1 MGFSYTEGVFSRPS
15 LLFRTLAIAEAV
27 SWTLLIAALVLRAT
41 ADLALLVTI
50 AGGIHGFVFL
60 CYVATSIL
68 VAKNN
73 RWRWTS
79 TAVAIVAA
87 IVPYATIPVEIV
99 LHRRGRLAGDWR
111 LRTTDDPRDHRW
123 HDRLMRVLLR
133 HPRAFAGIAAASI
146 VVVFS
151 VLLVIGPP
159 GGRA

>member
-1 MGFSYTEGVFSRPS
+1 MFSRPS
-15 LLFRTLAIAEAV
+15 LLFRTFAIAEAV

-111 LRTTDDPRDHRW
+111 LRATDDPRDHRW

>member
-1 MGFSYTEGVFSRPS
+1 MFSRPS
-15 LLFRTLAIAEAV
+15 LLFRTFAIAEAV

-41 ADLALLVTI
+41 TDLALLVTI

-73 RWRWTS
+73 RWRATS
-79 TAVAIVAA
+79 TAVAIAAA

-111 LRTTDDPRDHRW
+111 LRGTDDPRDHRW

-133 HPRAFAGIAAASI
+133 HPRTFAGIAAASI